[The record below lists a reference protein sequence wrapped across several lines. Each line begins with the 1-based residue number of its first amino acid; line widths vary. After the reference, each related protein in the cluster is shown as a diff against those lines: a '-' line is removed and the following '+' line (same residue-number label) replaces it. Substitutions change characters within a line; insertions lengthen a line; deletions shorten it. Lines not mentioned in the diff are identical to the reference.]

1 MGMKLS
7 VYLLRTEQK
16 LEEWV
21 ADNDINSIDDFAPR
35 CAFRGLV
42 PDAADVVAV
51 RAIIE
56 SRRLAETQHNVE
68 QSIIVE
74 KPKKKKRVDIFDA
87 DE

>member
-21 ADNDINSIDDFAPR
+21 VDNDISSIEDFAPR

-51 RAIIE
+51 KAIIE
-56 SRRLAETQHNVE
+56 TRRASVVQQNVE
-68 QSIIVE
+68 HDVVVE